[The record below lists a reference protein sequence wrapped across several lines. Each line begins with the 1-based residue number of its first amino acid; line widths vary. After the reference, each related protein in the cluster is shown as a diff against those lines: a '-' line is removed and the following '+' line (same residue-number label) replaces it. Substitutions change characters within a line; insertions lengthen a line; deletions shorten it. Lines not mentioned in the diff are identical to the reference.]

1 MSVTA
6 EMGTGSS
13 VRSLIQFILLVSI
26 PVVLSSK
33 FVNISRIIKFSHN
46 PHCSSAVGKPILCF
60 HSWSPVRPGV
70 MPRRVVQAGA
80 RIVRKPTPAYNP
92 SGESLGKPENIN
104 AEEAR
109 NYRATSMFI

>member
-33 FVNISRIIKFSHN
+33 FVNISRITKFSHN